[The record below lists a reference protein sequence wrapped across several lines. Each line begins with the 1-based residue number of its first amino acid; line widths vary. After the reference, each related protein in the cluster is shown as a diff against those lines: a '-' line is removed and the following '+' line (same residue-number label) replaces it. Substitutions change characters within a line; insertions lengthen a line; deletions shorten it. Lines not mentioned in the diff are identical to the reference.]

1 MQTLYDRL
9 AVSRDAPPEVIRA
22 AYRAL
27 SQRHHPDR
35 NPGDAAAPQVMQ
47 AINDAYAVLSDAQ
60 RRRAYDASLSNSLAH
75 AAASISG
82 STESVH
88 RQSESARTRRHMPAP
103 SRPRRW
109 TVALSLLV
117 VVPLIGAGAGIWH
130 ASQRAQPIESVTPVP
145 RVEWRI
151 HGVDS
156 QPRRVAVRAAARAQA
171 EALRVERPASDPPP
185 TASRPAPGIDAS
197 PSSPGD
203 RTASGPVPALPIV
216 ADPNGR
222 PWPLGAAYVAGLP
235 QANLDGLSAVVLDN
249 ERNPAPVFV
258 TLVAVDAGSAE
269 PVRHVHVPAM
279 GAFRIESIRPG
290 RYEVQHRNLVTG
302 ALTRSEVFELRQIE
316 GRYGTRAT
324 ERTVALDP
332 WSAAMAPLAA
342 GAF

>member
-9 AVSRDAPPEVIRA
+9 TVSRDASPEVIRA

-35 NPGDAAAPQVMQ
+35 NPGDASAARAMQ

-60 RRRAYDASLSNSLAH
+60 RRRAYDASLSNSLAN
-75 AAASISG
+75 AATSIS
-82 STESVH
+82 SSSKSIPAQ
-88 RQSESARTRRHMPAP
+88 RESAHTRPHEPALP
-103 SRPRRW
+103 QPRRW
-109 TVALSLLV
+109 MAALALLV
-117 VVPLIGAGAGIWH
+117 VVPLIGAGAGLWH
-130 ASQRAQPIESVTPVP
+130 APQSRQAVEPGAPVP
-145 RVEWRI
+145 HVEWRI

-156 QPRRVAVRAAARAQA
+156 QPRHAAPQAAARADA
-171 EALRVERPASDPPP
+171 PRRGSSAPDMPPAV
-185 TASRPAPGIDAS
+185 SRPAPGALAS
-197 PSSPGD
+197 LRSPGNPD
-203 RTASGPVPALPIV
+203 ERRPLPALPIV

-235 QANLDGLSAVVLDN
+235 QANLDGLSAVLLDN

-258 TLVAVDAGSAE
+258 TLVAVDGDSAE

-316 GRYGTRAT
+316 GRYGARAT

-332 WSAAMAPLAA
+332 WSAVMAPLAA